1 MRTANGSE
9 KQPAMELFNFDTV
22 MNTQYSRLRA
32 HLPVAGVR
40 DGVVVCLGLVLAED
54 VAGDL
59 EAVGGAL
66 SAQVAL
72 PRSSHYIRLDE
83 DNFRNVLCILLNI
96 KSRFC
101 SYSFWRACRCRGH
114 SERGLCWISCTGNTF
129 DIFIAYHHP
138 NLNNLR
144 ILSGEGL
151 FYSGNI

>member
-9 KQPAMELFNFDTV
+9 KQPAIELFNLNNV

-72 PRSSHYIRLDE
+72 PRSPQLIRLDE
-83 DNFRNVLCILLNI
+83 DNVRDVCTILL
-96 KSRFC
+96 
-101 SYSFWRACRCRGH
+101 
-114 SERGLCWISCTGNTF
+114 
-129 DIFIAYHHP
+129 
-138 NLNNLR
+138 
-144 ILSGEGL
+144 
-151 FYSGNI
+151 

>member
-9 KQPAMELFNFDTV
+9 KQPAIELFNLNNV

-83 DNFRNVLCILLNI
+83 DNVLNI

-138 NLNNLR
+138 NKSKYFEYSLR
-144 ILSGEGL
+144 RTILFRKYL
-151 FYSGNI
+151 DQIFYI

>member
-9 KQPAMELFNFDTV
+9 KQPAIELFNLNNV

-83 DNFRNVLCILLNI
+83 DNVLNI

-138 NLNNLR
+138 NLN
-144 ILSGEGL
+144 ILNTL
-151 FYSGNI
+151 

>member
-1 MRTANGSE
+1 MQN
-9 KQPAMELFNFDTV
+9 
-22 MNTQYSRLRA
+22 SRLRA

-83 DNFRNVLCILLNI
+83 DNVRDVCTV
-96 KSRFC
+96 
-101 SYSFWRACRCRGH
+101 YSFCHACRGH
-114 SERGLCWISCTGNTF
+114 SEGGLCWISCTGNTF
-129 DIFIAYHHP
+129 DIVIPSSKSKHSEYF
-138 NLNNLR
+138 LR
-144 ILSGEGL
+144 NTPL

>member
-1 MRTANGSE
+1 MQNSH
-9 KQPAMELFNFDTV
+9 
-22 MNTQYSRLRA
+22 LRA

-83 DNFRNVLCILLNI
+83 DNVLNI

-101 SYSFWRACRCRGH
+101 SYSFGVHADAEVIRR
-114 SERGLCWISCTGNTF
+114 EDYVGLAALGTHL
-129 DIFIAYHHP
+129 IF
-138 NLNNLR
+138 
-144 ILSGEGL
+144 S
-151 FYSGNI
+151 